1 MIEYESLNF
10 TGPQATHTLL
20 DPEGRMYRQSYLVQ
34 AAITSAVPG
43 EGVAMTKSETRRYV
57 VRQQVDRMR

>member
-43 EGVAMTKSETRRYV
+43 EGLTPM
-57 VRQQVDRMR
+57 RQRQRA